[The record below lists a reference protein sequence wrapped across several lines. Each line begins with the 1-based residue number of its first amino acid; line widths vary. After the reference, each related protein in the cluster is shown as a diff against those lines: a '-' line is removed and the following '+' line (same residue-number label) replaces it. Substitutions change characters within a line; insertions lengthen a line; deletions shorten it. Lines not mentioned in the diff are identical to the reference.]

1 MNRNAPLTR
10 ALFPLLL
17 AAVMLAVCFA
27 AILPSHAAAL
37 TVADPSIDKGAFT
50 LVISFPAE
58 DWRGGFDFQV
68 TYDASVYEAGTATCS
83 AALANSLF
91 NSPSAGKLNLVG
103 APNQSAAPTAT
114 TISIPFTVKDSSKTD
129 SKITVTV
136 NALLNFDG
144 EDLIAEGTVYTADPK
159 EPVAPPPPTSDTST
173 ATSTTDTSTD
183 TSSDTSTVTSTK
195 DTDTNTST
203 SSTTDKPT
211 TSTSTDTTTDKTTPT
226 SSVKPPVTDS
236 GTVTDSATVT
246 DTASVSDTADL
257 SDGGSVDASVE
268 TATDIPGIDTVTDSG
283 VGTVPSELLT
293 IIIGPGSTST
303 ADTQAEDGVSSGTV
317 AVIAIAVAALL
328 CCGLTLLGFLRYKR
342 ED

>member
-17 AAVMLAVCFA
+17 AAVMLALCFA

-37 TVADPSIDKGAFT
+37 TVADPSVDNGAFT
-50 LVISFPAE
+50 LVISFPTE
-58 DWRGGFDFQV
+58 DWRGGFDFRV
-68 TYDASVYEAGTATCS
+68 TYDATVYEAGTATCS
-83 AALANSLF
+83 ASLASSLF
-91 NSPSAGKLNLVG
+91 NSPSAGQLNLVG
-103 APNQSAAPTAT
+103 TPNQSAAPTAT

-136 NALLNFDG
+136 ISLLNFDG
-144 EDLIAEGTVYTADPK
+144 EELIPENTAYTADPK
-159 EPVAPPPPTSDTST
+159 EPVAPPPPASDTST
-173 ATSTTDTSTD
+173 ATSTTDTST
-183 TSSDTSTVTSTK
+183 DTSTVTSTK

-257 SDGGSVDASVE
+257 SDSGSVDASVE
-268 TATDIPGIDTVTDSG
+268 TATDIPGTVTVTDSG

-293 IIIGPGSTST
+293 IILGPGSTST